1 MDLEFDMSELTETA
15 EKMYDMVTQRWPKE
29 NNKWMRKQG
38 REGRK
43 IAAGIARQRIKNL
56 RPASNK
62 KSYMARLKG
71 GKPYH
76 YLGDPTDLSVR
87 TYNSAPHAHLIEYG
101 HKVKPR
107 GKTSGKTK
115 NYQRSGSKPNKKYDD
130 SYQRVG
136 SSKSFVAGYHILE
149 DAEQMWEKQFE
160 ENLSQHLDG
169 LLERGLF

>member
-1 MDLEFDMSELTETA
+1 MEMEIDMSELTEAA
-15 EKMYDMVTQRWPKE
+15 ENMYDMVTQRWPKE
-29 NNKWMRKQG
+29 NNKWMRAQG

-43 IAAGIARQRIKNL
+43 IAAGVARQRIKRL

-62 KSYMARLKG
+62 DGYMARLKG

-76 YLGDPTDLSVR
+76 YQGDPTDLSVR
-87 TYNSAPHAHLIEYG
+87 VYNSAPHAHLVEDG
-101 HKVKPR
+101 HKIKPR
-107 GKTSGKTK
+107 GKTTGRTRD
-115 NYQRSGSKPNKKYDD
+115 YDRSGSKPNKKYDN

-149 DAEQMWEKQFE
+149 DSEKLWEKQFE
-160 ENLSQHLDG
+160 ENLSQHLDD

>member
-1 MDLEFDMSELTETA
+1 MEPEFDMSELTEAA
-15 EKMYDMVTQRWPKE
+15 ENMYEMVTQRWPKE

-43 IAAGIARQRIKNL
+43 IAVGIARQRIKNL

-76 YLGDPTDLSVR
+76 YQGDPNDLSVR
-87 TYNSAPHAHLIEYG
+87 TYNSAPHAHLVEYG

-107 GKTSGKTK
+107 GKASGATK
-115 NYQRSGSKPNKKYDD
+115 GYQRSGSKPNKKYDN

-160 ENLSQHLDG
+160 ENLSQHLDD

>member
-149 DAEQMWEKQFE
+149 DAEQMWEEQFE
-160 ENLSQHLDG
+160 ENLSQQLDD

>member
-1 MDLEFDMSELTETA
+1 MDLEIDMSELSETA
-15 EKMYDMVTQRWPKE
+15 DNMYDMVTQRWPKE

-43 IAAGIARQRIKNL
+43 IAAGIARQRIKHL

-87 TYNSAPHAHLIEYG
+87 TYNSAPHAHLVEYG

-115 NYQRSGSKPNKKYDD
+115 GYQRSGSKPNKNYDD
-130 SYQRVG
+130 IYQRVG

-149 DAEQMWEKQFE
+149 DAEQMWEKKFE
-160 ENLSQHLDG
+160 ENLSQHLDD